1 MYKSNYTFGQSIG
14 IYQTPS
20 YIFNSIIKIYEEN
33 KKNLYKVNKN
43 LAGNI
48 ENELSLLY
56 NNNGREDPEVKNHN
70 LLPLEVLNWFRD
82 MFNHYLLNNLVTKYE
97 GDFHSIWINEM
108 KDNEYNPSHI
118 HSGNL
123 FTGLSSVMI
132 LKLPHTT
139 GIEYNG
145 KNNNPQNGKLTF
157 LSASI
162 GQFSKPDY
170 QPNLKLGDFFIFP
183 YDLRHCVSP
192 FNSSNDTR
200 ITLAANFD
208 VKYNPLEIGQ

>member
-1 MYKSNYTFGQSIG
+1 MYKSHYSFGQTVG
-14 IYQTPS
+14 KYETPLQVL
-20 YIFNSIIKIYEEN
+20 NSILRIYNEN
-33 KKNLYKVNKN
+33 KKNLININKN
-43 LAGNI
+43 LAGQI
-48 ENELSLLY
+48 EDEFSLYY
-56 NNNGREDPEVKNHN
+56 NNNPELSHIKNHS
-70 LLPLEVLNWFRD
+70 LLPKEIMIWFKE
-82 MFNHYLLNNLVTKYE
+82 MFEHYLINVGVKKYE

-139 GIEYNG
+139 GKEYG
-145 KNNNPQNGKLTF
+145 GEKDILQNGKLTF
-157 LSASI
+157 LSSSI
-162 GQFSKPDY
+162 GQFSRPDY
-170 QPNLKLGDFFIFP
+170 SPTLKVGDFFIFP
-183 YDLRHCVSP
+183 YDLRHCVNP

-208 VKYNPLEIGQ
+208 VKYNPLLIGK

>member
-1 MYKSNYTFGQSIG
+1 MYKSHYSFGQIVG
-14 IYQTPS
+14 KYETPLQ
-20 YIFNSIIKIYEEN
+20 IIYEIHRIYNEN
-33 KKNLYKVNKN
+33 KKNLININKN
-43 LAGNI
+43 LAGQI
-48 ENELSLLY
+48 EDEFSLYY
-56 NNNGREDPEVKNHN
+56 NNNPELSYIKNHS
-70 LLPLEVLNWFRD
+70 LLPKEIMIWFKE
-82 MFNHYLLNNLVTKYE
+82 MFEHYLINVGIKKYE

-139 GIEYNG
+139 GKEYG
-145 KNNNPQNGKLTF
+145 GEKDIPQNGKLTF
-157 LSASI
+157 LSSSI
-162 GQFSKPDY
+162 GQFSRPDY
-170 QPNLKLGDFFIFP
+170 SPTLKVGDFFIFP
-183 YDLRHCVSP
+183 YDLRHCVNP

-208 VKYNPLEIGQ
+208 VKYNPLLIGK

>member
-1 MYKSNYTFGQSIG
+1 MYKAHYTFGQSVG
-14 IYQTPS
+14 RYETPLN
-20 YIFNSIIKIYEEN
+20 IQNSILRIYREN
-33 KKNLYKVNKN
+33 KKNLIRVNKN
-43 LAGNI
+43 LAGEI
-48 ENELSLLY
+48 QDEFSLY
-56 NNNGREDPEVKNHN
+56 CNNKIEDPNVINHN
-70 LLPLEVLNWFRD
+70 LLPLEILNWFD
-82 MFNHYLLNNLVTKYE
+82 TMFKHYLNSNGVQEYK

-108 KDNEYNPSHI
+108 KDNEYNPTHI

-139 GIEYNG
+139 GIDYGGRNAET
-145 KNNNPQNGKLTF
+145 QNGKLNF
-157 LSASI
+157 LGSSN

-170 QPNLKLGDFFIFP
+170 SPKLNVGDFFIFP
-183 YDLRHCVSP
+183 YDLKHSVYP

-208 VKYNPLEIGQ
+208 VEYNPFKVK